1 LSAEHRVSRKHIL
14 KTLWRSGRLGTVD
27 ELREFVILLA
37 FMAIID
43 AITIEF
49 VLRVMVP

>member
-1 LSAEHRVSRKHIL
+1 MSRTHIL
-14 KTLWRSGRLGTVD
+14 KTLWRSGKLGAVD

-37 FMAIID
+37 LMAIID
-43 AITIEF
+43 AITIAF